1 MGSRESSSV
10 TAACPVVSLLSQD
23 DAWLQIHGPSKSK
36 IQTRLSGRA
45 PSDCSKGGRSFLHT
59 GRCIRWAEREDQCIR
74 CISRRLSA
82 SLWCWQTTR
91 RYAIFT
97 LFCPPKRGT
106 RAFAWPYRIA
116 LENSAPA
123 RSWSSFAG
131 ARGGTCWL
139 VHVPSF
145 GLTTHGAGHAELA
158 ALLGHLS
165 LQRTSHSGVARFQAQ
180 RHVVSGVAGPLRSPL
195 RRSWQIN
202 GSFRRLPAQKP
213 LHLSKPSRL

>member
-116 LENSAPA
+116 LEKSAPA

-131 ARGGTCWL
+131 ARGGHLLARACSVFRPNHTRRW
-139 VHVPSF
+139 SR
-145 GLTTHGAGHAELA
+145 GACRA
-158 ALLGHLS
+158 
-165 LQRTSHSGVARFQAQ
+165 
-180 RHVVSGVAGPLRSPL
+180 PRSPQPPANEPL
-195 RRSWQIN
+195 WCRPFPGATARGVRGRRST
-202 GSFRRLPAQKP
+202 
-213 LHLSKPSRL
+213 